1 MNCATGALSTN
12 GLAAR
17 AGSERETG
25 MVDCAKFGPNLFAPE
40 AIDPETRS
48 INNRI
53 AEATRDSPPRWEVP
67 LEVERKAASLGA
79 GLLPRAERLES
90 AVTRNISGPAGEI
103 PIRILTP
110 SGNPIEGVYVHF
122 HGGGFCLG
130 SADGQDPMLYSIANN
145 ARVAAISVDYRLAP
159 EHPYPAG
166 LDDAEAAIWWV
177 ANSARQEF
185 GVERVV
191 VGGESA
197 GAVLSLAA
205 ALRLRDRRGYTG
217 LSGLN
222 LSQGAY
228 EFSSFLPSMR
238 KATNTLIITRQTLE
252 VHLNR
257 YAPEGLRDKPDIS
270 PLRAELNDMPRAL
283 FTVGTLDPTLDD
295 SMFMYMRWIAA
306 GNRAEL
312 AIYPGG
318 IHGFTFLPTALGREA
333 CARVEQFIAD
343 CCSPGKG

>member
-1 MNCATGALSTN
+1 
-12 GLAAR
+12 
-17 AGSERETG
+17 
-25 MVDCAKFGPNLFAPE
+25 MVSRRQFGPDIFAPE
-40 AIDPETRS
+40 AIDPETRT
-48 INNRI
+48 INDQI
-53 AEATRDSPPRWEVP
+53 AEATRNSPPRWEIP
-67 LEVERKAASLGA
+67 LEVERKATSQGA
-79 GLLPRAERLES
+79 GILPLAERLES

-110 SGNPIEGVYVHF
+110 SGGPIHGVYLHF

-145 ARVAAISVDYRLAP
+145 ARVVAISVGYRLAP

-166 LDDAEAAIWWV
+166 LDDAEAATWWV
-177 ANSARQEF
+177 ANHAAQEF

-205 ALRLRDRRGYTG
+205 ALRLRDRRNYTG

-222 LSQGAY
+222 LSQGGY
-228 EFSSFLPSMR
+228 EFSSFSPSMSR
-238 KATNTLIITRQTLE
+238 ATDTLIITRQTLE

-257 YAPEGLRDKPDIS
+257 YAPEGLRAKPDIS
-270 PLRAELNDMPRAL
+270 PLRADLHDMPPAL

-295 SMFMYMRWIAA
+295 SMFLYMRWVAA
-306 GNRAEL
+306 RNRAEL

-318 IHGFTFLPTALGREA
+318 IHGFTFLATALGREA
-333 CARVEQFIAD
+333 CGRIERFIAH
-343 CCSPGKG
+343 CCSPANC

>member
-1 MNCATGALSTN
+1 MVN
-12 GLAAR
+12 R
-17 AGSERETG
+17 AQ
-25 MVDCAKFGPNLFAPE
+25 FGPNLFAPE
-40 AIDPETRS
+40 TIDPETRS
-48 INNRI
+48 VNDRI
-53 AEATRDSPPRWEVP
+53 AEATRNSPPRWEIP

-79 GLLPRAERLES
+79 GILPRAERLEC
-90 AVTRNISGPAGEI
+90 AVTRNIPSPAGEI
-103 PIRILTP
+103 SIRILTP
-110 SGNPIEGVYVHF
+110 RGDPIDGVYVHF

-159 EHPYPAG
+159 EYPYPAG

-177 ANSARQEF
+177 ANNARREF
-185 GVERVV
+185 GAERVV

-197 GAVLSLAA
+197 GAVLSVAA
-205 ALRLRDRRGYTG
+205 ALRLRDHRSYTL
-217 LSGLN
+217 LSGLS

-238 KATNTLIITRQTLE
+238 RATNTLIITRQTLE

-257 YAPEGLRDKPDIS
+257 YAPEGLRDRPDIS
-270 PLRAELNDMPRAL
+270 PLRADLNDMPCAL

-306 GNRAEL
+306 GNQAEL

-318 IHGFTFLPTALGREA
+318 IHGFTFLPTALGKQA
-333 CARVEQFIAD
+333 CGRIEQFIAN
-343 CCSPGKG
+343 CCSPRKD

>member
-1 MNCATGALSTN
+1 
-12 GLAAR
+12 
-17 AGSERETG
+17 
-25 MVDCAKFGPNLFAPE
+25 MVDCPQFGPNLFAPE

-48 INNRI
+48 INDRI
-53 AEATRDSPPRWEVP
+53 AEATRNSPPRWEIP
-67 LEVERKAASLGA
+67 LEVERKAASQGA
-79 GLLPRAERLES
+79 GMLPRAERLES
-90 AVTRNISGPAGEI
+90 AVTRNIPGPAGEI
-103 PIRILTP
+103 SIRILTP
-110 SGNPIEGVYVHF
+110 RGDPIEGVYVHF
-122 HGGGFCLG
+122 HAGGFCLG

-177 ANSARQEF
+177 VNSARREF

-205 ALRLRDRRGYTG
+205 ALRLRDRRSYTG

-306 GNRAEL
+306 SNRAEL

-318 IHGFTFLPTALGREA
+318 IHGFNFLPTALGRKA
-333 CARVEQFIAD
+333 CAHIERFIAD
-343 CCSPGKG
+343 CCSLGKG

>member
-1 MNCATGALSTN
+1 
-12 GLAAR
+12 
-17 AGSERETG
+17 
-25 MVDCAKFGPNLFAPE
+25 MVDCPQFGPDLFALE

-48 INNRI
+48 INERI
-53 AEATRDSPPRWEVP
+53 AEVTRNSPPRWEIP
-67 LEVERKAASLGA
+67 LEVERKAVSQGA
-79 GLLPRAERLES
+79 GLLPRAERLRS
-90 AVTRNISGPAGEI
+90 AIMRTISGPTTEI
-103 PIRILTP
+103 SVRILMP

-130 SADGQDPMLYSIANN
+130 SAEGQDPMLYSIANN
-145 ARVAAISVDYRLAP
+145 ARVAAVSVDYRLAP

-166 LDDAEAAIWWV
+166 LDDAEAAIWWIV
-177 ANSARQEF
+177 RSARQEF
-185 GVERVV
+185 GVERIV

-197 GAVLSLAA
+197 GAVLSVAA
-205 ALRLRDRRGYTG
+205 ALRLRDRKGYTG

-257 YAPEGLRDKPDIS
+257 YAPEGLRDQPYIS
-270 PLRAELNDMPRAL
+270 PLRAELHDMPQAL

-318 IHGFTFLPTALGREA
+318 IHGFTFLPTALGRGA
-333 CARVEQFIAD
+333 CSRIECFIAD